1 MKHILILILFFTFSL
16 PGKAQVENSSSTT
29 LTCDP
34 FNPEDT
40 TGQMVWELV
49 NRYEIYSHFAKEN
62 EMRGNKSYAEGLKSL
77 FNEQAMVPNDLNPTS
92 LEQLLQQVSIKD
104 YASSGLAKGGQ
115 KFFLV
120 TEKKLFEASRS
131 TDSEDYIGYVRVFKI
146 FSDTARLKKEYD
158 LGVMYEME
166 IRLWGDSLQA
176 EISNITLVDNKIYE
190 HYMLSGFGYH
200 GNSDLLITNNISSL
214 LTYKEPPKP
223 KVPKQTKSGF
233 FLHGGYLFTNYLYPE
248 NITGNQ
254 NPNTSY
260 SGTEYGYVA
269 GLQYQKVYGEKG
281 FFGIL
286 FGVEYEID
294 YYDFEYNN
302 IRLNYTLDCD
312 GNTLK
317 DLEGNLYESKQVD
330 VSSYAEKGEISLIRP
345 EVGLFFNLG
354 LGKGANLQLFGLV
367 GNAFISSKS
376 YDATA
381 TVSYTGYA
389 NGLELTDRPEL
400 GFYNDLQV
408 DFSNDLANLQGFM
421 FYRLGASLDLNLSK
435 WLAFS
440 ILGEYRG
447 SMTYALRF
455 REFNCAFLDPN
466 DPRTFVS
473 KFDYTNV
480 SRFYDAFG
488 IQAGFKIYIKEKKK
502 Q

>member
-1 MKHILILILFFTFSL
+1 MKHLLTFALLFAFVVQSF
-16 PGKAQVENSSSTT
+16 AQGQDLNANKIV
-29 LTCDP
+29 CDP

-40 TGQMVWELV
+40 TGQIVWDLV
-49 NRYEIYSHFAKEN
+49 NSYEKHSHFARES
-62 EMRGNKSYAEGLKSL
+62 EMRGNKSYAEALTKL
-77 FNEQAMVPNDLNPTS
+77 FNDQAMVPNDLGTF
-92 LEQLLQQVSIKD
+92 EQLIQKVSIAD
-104 YASSGLAKGGQ
+104 YAAAGLGKGGQ

-120 TEKKLFEASRS
+120 TEKKPFEATRAPES
-131 TDSEDYIGYVRVFKI
+131 DDYIGYLRVFKI
-146 FSDTARLKKEYD
+146 FSDTARLGKEYD
-158 LGVMYEME
+158 LGLLYELE

-190 HYMLSGFGYH
+190 RYMLSGFGYH
-200 GNSDLLITNNISSL
+200 GNSDLLISNNLNKLIV
-214 LTYKEPPKP
+214 YKEPPKP

-248 NITGNQ
+248 AINGNQ
-254 NPNTSY
+254 NPNTSF
-260 SGTEYGYVA
+260 SGSEYGYVA

-286 FGVEYEID
+286 FGLEYEMNF
-294 YYDFEYNN
+294 YEFQHNN
-302 IRLNYTLDCD
+302 IRLTYTLDCD
-312 GNTLK
+312 GNPLK
-317 DLEGNLYESKQVD
+317 DLEGNPYDSRMVN
-330 VSSYAEKGEISLIRP
+330 VSNYSEQGEITFIRP

-354 LGKGANLQLFGLV
+354 LGKGANVQLFGLV

-376 YDATA
+376 YTASA
-381 TVSYTGYA
+381 TVSYTGFA
-389 NGLELTDRPEL
+389 NGLELNNRPEL
-400 GFYNDLQV
+400 GFYQDKEV
-408 DFSNDLANLQGFM
+408 DFNGDLANLQSFM
-421 FYRLGASLDLNLSK
+421 FYRLGASLDINLAK

-455 REFNCAFLDPN
+455 REFNCAFLDPA
-466 DPRTFVS
+466 DSRTFVS
-473 KFDYTNV
+473 KFDYANA